1 MYLTRLEDVMADEN
15 IDREQLYNV
24 TDSGDMSHTV

>member
-15 IDREQLYNV
+15 IDRERLYIMLLIV
-24 TDSGDMSHTV
+24 ET